1 MWTSNCHNFITVCMI
16 PLKFKYVRDE
26 YWSSRSMKFEPQY
39 VHTNG
44 THSKISFVGQ
54 ILVLLMFCAVSVQ
67 ILVVSIFCSKFND
80 IMIMFQTY
88 VDFRW
93 IAWKLMKCEHQT
105 WFFST
110 FFSVFLKK
118 KLMIFMKIKNHYI
131 PSRTFYFFYLF
142 F

>member
-1 MWTSNCHNFITVCMI
+1 MWTSNCHNFITVCTI
-16 PLKFKYVRDE
+16 PLKLKYVRDE

-118 KLMIFMKIKNHYI
+118 KVDDFHENQKSLYTLEKIL
-131 PSRTFYFFYLF
+131 FYF
-142 F
+142 